1 MLMFN
6 FFNIFNKSN
15 PADGVGPVVLVSLDG
30 WGLAPPSEGNA
41 ITTARTPNMDSFYAN
56 YPHGQLIA
64 SGESVGLP
72 AGEVGNSEVG
82 HLTMGV
88 GRVIYQSLKRIN
100 LSITD
105 NSFYDI
111 EAFKKVSKYVIQ
123 NNSKL
128 HLMGLVSSGNVHAS
142 LGHLYA
148 LLQLCKKNNVK
159 QVYLHLFTDGRD
171 APPKEGVEILRQIE
185 EKLDLLKV
193 GHIASVSGRYYSMDR
208 DARWE
213 RVQLAYDAMVSG
225 VGRQADSAVSALE
238 RVYKEGKTDEFVEP
252 TVILNQGKV
261 VTIDDKDGVIFFNFR
276 VDRARE
282 LTMSLILPDFEQGG
296 TSKFGYDSNGFVR
309 TKKLQN
315 IFFVSMT
322 EYHKDF
328 PVSAVAFPPQYNF
341 PDSLPDILSKHSI
354 LSLHL
359 AESEKE
365 RMVTYY
371 FRGMRSEA
379 FPFEDIVIVPSPHVP
394 TYDKKPEMA
403 AYDILRVFKQRL
415 STGKYKFA
423 VLNFANPD
431 MVAHTGNIPAT
442 IKAIGHVDKILGELT
457 SFVLKR
463 NGVILITADHGNA
476 EELLSYPNKSFYY
489 TTEEGDRNTDHSS
502 NPVPIIIIA
511 NHLKGQANIQLE
523 GTLADIAPTICAIM
537 NLEIPSTMSG
547 RDLLSPKKEAQNE

>member
-1 MLMFN
+1 MFKL
-6 FFNIFNKSN
+6 FNILPKGET
-15 PADGVGPVVLVSLDG
+15 PEGKGPVVLVSLDG
-30 WGLAPPSEGNA
+30 WGLAPPSKGNA
-41 ITTARTPNMDSFYAN
+41 IATARTPNMDSFYKS

-82 HLTMGV
+82 HLAMGV

-100 LSITD
+100 LSIAD

-111 EAFKKVSKYVIQ
+111 EAFKNVSKYVIA

-142 LGHLYA
+142 LAHLYA

-159 QVYLHLFTDGRD
+159 QVHLHLFTDGRD
-171 APPKEGVEILRQIE
+171 APPKEGVEIMRQIE
-185 EKLDLLKV
+185 EKISLLGV
-193 GHIASVSGRYYSMDR
+193 GHIASISGRYYAMDR

-213 RVQLAYDAMVSG
+213 RVKMAYDAIVSG
-225 VGRQADSAVSALE
+225 VGRQAEDAVSAME
-238 RVYKEGKTDEFVEP
+238 IMYKEGKTDEFVEP
-252 TVILNQGKV
+252 TVIRSQGKAF
-261 VTIDDKDGVIFFNFR
+261 TIDDGDGVIFFNFR

-282 LTMSLILPDFEQGG
+282 LTMALTLPDFEDGG
-296 TSKFGYDSNGFVR
+296 TAKFGYSTDGFER
-309 TKKLQN
+309 TKRPAS

-322 EYHKDF
+322 EYHKDY
-328 PVSAVAFPPQYNF
+328 PVNAIAFPPQYNF
-341 PDSLPDILSKHSI
+341 PDSLPEILSKHN
-354 LSLHL
+354 LTSLHL

-371 FRGMRSEA
+371 FRGMRSEP
-379 FPFEDIVIVPSPHVP
+379 FPFEDVVIVPSPHVP

-403 AYDILRVFKQRL
+403 AYDILRELKKRL
-415 STGKYKFA
+415 SSGKYSFA

-431 MVAHTGNIPAT
+431 MVAHSGNIEAT
-442 IKAIGHVDKILGELT
+442 IKAIEHVDKILGELT

-476 EELLSYPNKSFYY
+476 EELLTFPNKTFYY
-489 TTEEGDRNTDHSS
+489 TTDEGDRNTDHSS
-502 NPVPIIIIA
+502 NPVPIIILANDLRGRAGIA
-511 NHLKGQANIQLE
+511 LT

-537 NLEIPSTMSG
+537 NLEVPSSMSG
-547 RDLLSPKKEAQNE
+547 KNLLAPKNPENE